1 VTETELPFSSA
12 RILVADDEPAN
23 VLLIERL
30 LERWGY
36 ENVTSTTDSSEV
48 IVLAEQL
55 RPNLVLLDLS
65 MPHPDGF
72 EVMRLLTERRP
83 VGRRCPVLVLT
94 ADVSAATRER
104 ALSSGASDFLTKP
117 FDRTEVR
124 LRVHNLLSTHFLQLE
139 LASHNE
145 LLERRVRERTQELEH
160 ARREIL
166 ERLALAGEYRDD
178 ATHQHAQ
185 RVGRTAALL
194 AAELGL
200 PADDVELMRRA
211 APLHDIGKLGVPDT
225 ILLKPGRLTV
235 DEFEVVKGHTVI
247 GSRILAESVSTVL
260 RAGEVIARAHHERW
274 DGTGYPAGLA
284 GDEIPLAGRL
294 VAVADVFDAL
304 THERPYKSAWPCERA
319 VAEVHGVAGTQ
330 LDPRV
335 VQAFDQLDPS
345 ALLAPV
351 ENDDLAAGSGP

>member
-48 IVLAEQL
+48 IILAEQL

-83 VGRRCPVLVLT
+83 AGRRCPVLVLT

-145 LLERRVRERTQELEH
+145 LLEQRVRERTQELEH

-335 VQAFDQLDPS
+335 VQAFHQLDPS

-351 ENDDLAAGSGP
+351 ENGDLAAGSGP